1 MTVTGS
7 GADIWGSADGCRFAS
22 QRVTGDVQVTAQV
35 SGLTNTNEWAKA
47 GVMIRESL
55 TTGSRH
61 ASTFATAAKGLAYQR
76 RRATDGTTSHT
87 AGPGSAAPYWVRIAR
102 LGNVVISSTSPN
114 GTTWTEIRRETI
126 AMSAAVYVGL
136 AVTSHNNGV
145 LCTGTFTNVQ
155 VVGVAAA
162 AN

>member
-1 MTVTGS
+1 
-7 GADIWGSADGCRFAS
+7 
-22 QRVTGDVQVTAQV
+22 
-35 SGLTNTNEWAKA
+35 
-47 GVMIRESL
+47 MIRESL

-61 ASTFATAAKGLAYQR
+61 VSTFATAANGLAYQR
-76 RRATDGTTSHT
+76 RLTTGGVSSHT
-87 AGPGSAAPYWVRIAR
+87 AGPGIPTPYWVRIER

-145 LCTGTFTNVQ
+145 LCTATFTNVQ